1 MGAITQLLSDGCFF
15 CFNSVNIWMK
25 ATQKG
30 ATIVTT
36 FERDMTNN
44 IRIHVLP
51 TNRFKTFSISL
62 SIGIPLSENT
72 ITSTALIPY
81 VLRRGTK
88 QTPDTLALREQLD
101 DMYGA
106 GFGFNVAKRGDTQF
120 VQFRMDVINDRFVDS
135 EHSLLAEA
143 LAYLGELITQ
153 PLVEENGFKEA
164 YVEAEKQTLKKQLE
178 SVINDKIRYA
188 SERCIEEMCADEP
201 YRLNALGKI
210 EDIPSITAKQLY
222 EQYND
227 WLEKAMID
235 LHIVGDT
242 TIEDVKAMVEKSFQ
256 FKNAAVKEYG
266 ASDFKREVKSVKT
279 IVDQMDVNQGK
290 LNLGLRTNI
299 SYASEQYAAMLMYNG
314 ILGGF
319 PHSKLFVN
327 VREKESLAYYCASRL
342 DGHKGI
348 CTIQSGIEFANYEK
362 ALKIIEEQLA
372 SMKSGNISEVE
383 ISQTKAMLTNA
394 LNEMQ
399 DSANEMIAFDFNN
412 LFAHTNRTAEEIIA
426 KIQAVTIADIVAV
439 AEQVQLDTIYFL
451 RNRVEVS

>member
-1 MGAITQLLSDGCFF
+1 
-15 CFNSVNIWMK
+15 MK

-30 ATIVTT
+30 ATTVTK
-36 FERDMTNN
+36 FERNSTDN

-51 TNRFKTFSISL
+51 TKRFKTYSISL
-62 SIGIPLSENT
+62 SIGIPLSEET

-88 QTPDTLALREQLD
+88 HAPETIELREQLD

-106 GFGFNVAKRGDTQF
+106 GFGFSVAKRGDTQM

-135 EHSLLAEA
+135 QQSLLAES
-143 LAYLGELITQ
+143 LAYLGEMVTQ
-153 PLVEENGFKEA
+153 PLIEGNGFRA
-164 YVEAEKQTLKKQLE
+164 SYVEAEKQTLKKQLE

-210 EDIPSITAKQLY
+210 DDLVTITPDSLY
-222 EQYND
+222 QQYQT
-227 WLEKAMID
+227 WLEEAIID

-242 TIEDVKAMVEKSFQ
+242 SIEEVKAIVDQVFLLEQ
-256 FKNAAVKEYG
+256 ATVKDYG
-266 ASDFKREVKSVKT
+266 EVSIKHGVQGVKT

-319 PHSKLFVN
+319 PHSKLFIN

-348 CTIQSGIEFANYEK
+348 CTIQSGIEFVNYEK
-362 ALKIIEEQLA
+362 ALKIIEEQLT
-372 SMKSGNISEVE
+372 SMKNGE
-383 ISQTKAMLTNA
+383 ISDIEMNQTKAMLTNA
-394 LNEMQ
+394 LVEMQ
-399 DSANEMIAFDFNN
+399 DSASEMIGFDFNN
-412 LFAHTNRTAEEIIA
+412 IFSHTARTAEEVIA
-426 KIQAVTIADIVAV
+426 QIQAVTIQEVIEVA
-439 AEQVQLDTIYFL
+439 QLVQLDTIYFL